1 MPSAAAQTTH
11 NTIELASNSFHQDR
25 SFEHPRSPLTTE
37 SQTPNHCEVDV
48 SLGTRSYRIT
58 LGPGTLAAADQ
69 TLKPFIENR
78 HVVLISDENVA
89 ALYLDATTKVLS
101 RIASRVDSYVVAP
114 GEPSKSVATCDTAWQ
129 QLLELATDRDSVI
142 IALGG
147 GVVGDLAGFLAATLG
162 RGIDFIQIPTSLLA
176 QVDSS
181 VGGKVGINLP
191 KSKNM
196 VGAFWQPKAVIIDP
210 QVLSTLDQDNYIA
223 GMAEVIKY
231 GLIMDLPLFET
242 IEASIDKIMDRD
254 YETLT
259 EIIAWCCRCKAAVV
273 EADETERS
281 GRRAILNY
289 GHTYGHA
296 IETVFGYGR
305 FLHGQAIA
313 IGMTCAGRLARNL
326 GMVDEQFLP
335 RQTSLFQAIGLPTV
349 CPDEHHDD
357 LIKAMKRDKK
367 VSHGKLKL
375 ILPTEIGNVEL
386 MQAPDDEMILESLHN
401 D

>member
-1 MPSAAAQTTH
+1 M
-11 NTIELASNSFHQDR
+11 
-25 SFEHPRSPLTTE
+25 TTE
-37 SQTPNHCEVDV
+37 SQSPNINEVAV
-48 SLGTRSYRIT
+48 SLGKRSYRIT
-58 LGPGTLAAADQ
+58 LGPGELASADQ

-78 HVVLISDENVA
+78 HVVLVSDENVA
-89 ALYLDATTKVLS
+89 ALYLDATTKVIA
-101 RIASRVDSYVVAP
+101 RVASRVDSYVVVP
-114 GEPSKSVATCDTAWQ
+114 GEPSKSVAVCDAAWQ

-142 IALGG
+142 VALGG

-210 QVLSTLDQDNYIA
+210 QVLSTLDEANYIA

-242 IEASIDKIMDRD
+242 IEASVDKIVDRD
-254 YETLT
+254 YDVLT
-259 EIIAWCCRCKAAVV
+259 KIIAWCCRCKAVVV

-296 IETVFGYGR
+296 IESVFGYGR
-305 FLHGQAIA
+305 YLHGQAIA

-326 GMVDEQFLP
+326 GLVDEDFLG
-335 RQTSLFQAIGLPTV
+335 RQTALFQAIGLPTV
-349 CPDEHHDD
+349 CPDERHSD

-386 MQAPDDEMILESLHN
+386 MQAPDDETILESLHN

>member
-1 MPSAAAQTTH
+1 M
-11 NTIELASNSFHQDR
+11 
-25 SFEHPRSPLTTE
+25 TTE
-37 SQTPNHCEVDV
+37 SQTPNNNQVAV
-48 SLGTRSYRIT
+48 SLGKRSYQIT
-58 LGPGTLAAADQ
+58 LGPGALAAADQ

-78 HVVLISDENVA
+78 HVVLVSDENVA
-89 ALYLDATTKVLS
+89 ALYLDQTTQVIS
-101 RIASRVDSYVVAP
+101 QVASRVDSYVVAP
-114 GEPSKSVATCDTAWQ
+114 GEPSKSVAVCDTAWQ

-142 IALGG
+142 VALGG

-210 QVLSTLDQDNYIA
+210 QVLSTLDEANYIA

-242 IEASIDKIMDRD
+242 IEASVDKIMDRD
-254 YETLT
+254 YETMT

-305 FLHGQAIA
+305 YLHGQAIA

-326 GMVDEQFLP
+326 GLVDEEFLG
-335 RQTSLFQAIGLPTV
+335 RQTALFQAIGLPTV
-349 CPDEHHDD
+349 CPDERHSD

-386 MQAPDDEMILESLHN
+386 MQAPDDDTILESLHN

>member
-1 MPSAAAQTTH
+1 MPTVLDDASTRSSLGQFRYNKINRFDH
-11 NTIELASNSFHQDR
+11 RRSSLTIE
-25 SFEHPRSPLTTE
+25 SPI
-37 SQTPNHCEVDV
+37 PDKNEVAV
-48 SLGTRSYRIT
+48 SLGDRSYRIT
-58 LGPGTLAAADQ
+58 LGPATLAVADQ

-89 ALYLDATTKVLS
+89 AIYLDSTTQVLAKV
-101 RIASRVDSYVVAP
+101 ASRVDSYVVAP
-114 GEPSKSVATCDTAWQ
+114 GEPSKSVATCDIAWQ

-191 KSKNM
+191 QSKNM

-210 QVLSTLDQDNYIA
+210 EVLSTLDQDNYIA

-242 IEASIDKIMDRD
+242 IESSVDKILNRD
-254 YETLT
+254 YGTMT
-259 EIIAWCCRCKAAVV
+259 EIIAWCCRCKANVV

-326 GMVDEQFLP
+326 GLVDEQFLD
-335 RQTSLFQAIGLPTV
+335 RQTKLFQAIGLPTV
-349 CPDEHHDD
+349 CPDERHAD

-375 ILPTEIGNVEL
+375 ILPTEIGNVDL
-386 MQAPDDEMILESLHN
+386 MSAPDDETILESLHN